1 MIVSKKPQKK
11 EFDMT
16 YFQLLLELMERPT
29 FLCAWINSDTFFNDL
44 EILYEMHLPSQTDW
58 DTFLTPN
65 YHEYLPG
72 SDDN

>member
-1 MIVSKKPQKK
+1 
-11 EFDMT
+11 
-16 YFQLLLELMERPT
+16 MEKPT

-44 EILYEMHLPSQTDW
+44 EILYEMHLPSSSDW

-65 YHEYLPG
+65 YHDYLPG

>member
-1 MIVSKKPQKK
+1 
-11 EFDMT
+11 
-16 YFQLLLELMERPT
+16 MEKPT

-44 EILYEMHLPSQTDW
+44 EILYEMHLPSSSDW

-65 YHEYLPG
+65 YHYYLPG